1 MPVRAQVGTA
11 DHTRVVPTPIIASD
25 MDGTLS
31 TAETWRGVH
40 AWILA
45 HHPSSAARRF
55 VLTQLPLI
63 GLARTGLFDRELFRA
78 RWLRNHARL
87 LRGVPT
93 MDLTA
98 MGEWVV
104 DQHLWPARRQPAI
117 DALAG
122 ASRDARGREPG
133 VQLILA
139 SGAYQPIVDAFAAR
153 VGADLALGTPLGIRD
168 GVATGSLADDVQAG
182 GQKAAAIRAQAAGA
196 PVLAAFGDT
205 AADIPLLELALRPI
219 AVAPDPILRRVAIER
234 GWEILDGS

>member
-1 MPVRAQVGTA
+1 
-11 DHTRVVPTPIIASD
+11 

-31 TAETWRGVH
+31 TAETWRGIH

-63 GLARTGLFDRELFRA
+63 ALARTGLFDRELFRA

-87 LRGVPT
+87 LRGVPAI
-93 MDLTA
+93 DLA
-98 MGEWVV
+98 GMGEWVV

-117 DALAG
+117 DALAE
-122 ASRDARGREPG
+122 ASRKVRDQEPR

-153 VGADLALGTPLGIRD
+153 VGADLALGTPLEIRN
-168 GVATGSLADDVQAG
+168 GFATGRLAAEVQAG
-182 GQKAAAIRAQAAGA
+182 GQKAAAVEVHAAGG
-196 PVLAAFGDT
+196 PVLVAFGDT
-205 AADIPLLELALRPI
+205 AADIPLLELAQHPV
-219 AVAPDPILRRVAIER
+219 AVAPDAVLRRVATER
-234 GWEILDGS
+234 GWEIIDGS

>member
-1 MPVRAQVGTA
+1 
-11 DHTRVVPTPIIASD
+11 

-63 GLARTGLFDRELFRA
+63 AMARTGLFDREVFRA

-87 LRGVPT
+87 LRGVAAI
-93 MDLTA
+93 DLA
-98 MGEWVV
+98 GMGEWVV
-104 DQHLWPARRQPAI
+104 DQHLWPARRRPAI
-117 DALAG
+117 DALTEA
-122 ASRDARGREPG
+122 ARKARDQEPG
-133 VQLILA
+133 VHVILA

-153 VGADLALGTPLGIRD
+153 VGADLALGTPLEIRD
-168 GVATGSLADDVQAG
+168 GVATGGLASQVQAG
-182 GQKAAAIRAQAAGA
+182 GEKAAAVEAHAAGA
-196 PVLAAFGDT
+196 PILVAFGDT
-205 AADIPLLELALRPI
+205 AADIPLLELAQHPV
-219 AVAPDPILRRVAIER
+219 AVAPDAVLHRVAIER